1 MQGLTLLCLYVI
13 DIYHASIIDELA
25 VFIGNFLTEG
35 DLPLD
40 YLGKFLIGHA
50 AALLCPPHHKHLHL
64 SVGVAY
70 ADLISDFGF
79 RLIGLGG
86 CL

>member
-35 DLPLD
+35 DLLLE

-50 AALLCPPHHKHLHL
+50 ARPLPTT
-64 SVGVAY
+64 S
-70 ADLISDFGF
+70 
-79 RLIGLGG
+79 
-86 CL
+86 